1 MGKAPA
7 DKKGLNYI
15 IQLYTGHN
23 NVTSRSNREA
33 IAKKEKKLIMMMK
46 SGARPLHKQ
55 G

>member
-23 NVTSRSNREA
+23 NVMSRSNGEA
-33 IAKKEKKLIMMMK
+33 IAKKEKLMMMK
-46 SGARPLHKQ
+46 SGARPIHKK